1 MTKVIALAV
10 TLIIGVT
17 GVLLVTNGVAW
28 LMPILV
34 KYLFPIHHTQIGR
47 FVPQFVLWVCVAV
60 AIAISQ
66 KKGRTETNES
76 EEMTPL
82 VRRSPTTGQREL

>member
-1 MTKVIALAV
+1 MVQALTMTKVIALAV

-34 KYLFPIHHTQIGR
+34 KYLFPSTTH
-47 FVPQFVLWVCVAV
+47 
-60 AIAISQ
+60 ISV
-66 KKGRTETNES
+66 GLF
-76 EEMTPL
+76 P
-82 VRRSPTTGQREL
+82 VRPMGLRSRGYRY